1 MTGAEVRKAVL
12 EKIATEIDGIDE
24 VEAEDKADEF
34 VYHLAKNSLVSELKN
49 IANPS
54 QDNVLII
61 TGQDELFNAL
71 HEALL
76 VVAFSMLDDMSEHL
90 VKKLSPIA
98 QLAFLAQV
106 TNISDDMYNLRRM
119 K

>member
-1 MTGAEVRKAVL
+1 M
-12 EKIATEIDGIDE
+12 
-24 VEAEDKADEF
+24 
-34 VYHLAKNSLVSELKN
+34 
-49 IANPS
+49 
-54 QDNVLII
+54 LII

-76 VVAFSMLDDMSEHL
+76 VVAVSMLDDMSEHL

>member
-54 QDNVLII
+54 
-61 TGQDELFNAL
+61 
-71 HEALL
+71 
-76 VVAFSMLDDMSEHL
+76 
-90 VKKLSPIA
+90 
-98 QLAFLAQV
+98 
-106 TNISDDMYNLRRM
+106 
-119 K
+119 